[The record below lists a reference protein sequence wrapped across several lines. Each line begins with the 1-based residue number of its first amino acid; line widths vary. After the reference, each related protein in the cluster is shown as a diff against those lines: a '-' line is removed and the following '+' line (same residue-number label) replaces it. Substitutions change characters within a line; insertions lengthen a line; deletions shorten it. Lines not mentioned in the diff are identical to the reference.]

1 MLRVIDVFTNYAWV
15 KSLKDKTVL
24 NAFIEILNQCNEKPD
39 KIIFV
44 ELMQRWLDN
53 NEIFIYSTYN

>member
-1 MLRVIDVFTNYAWV
+1 MIDVFTKYAWV

-39 KIIFV
+39 KIIFC
-44 ELMQRWLDN
+44 W
-53 NEIFIYSTYN
+53 TYAKMVRQ